1 MAAQMQELMSKV
13 DNLTMASEPSHQELK
28 QRIKLLEDEWDSLL
42 TALRLLNNESQYKEN
57 YH

>member
-1 MAAQMQELMSKV
+1 MQELMSKV

-28 QRIKLLEDEWDSLL
+28 QRIKLLEDERDSLL